1 MLLMLA
7 PWPAPGHNDAAEI
20 PHDQH
25 LPANATVKSL
35 D

>member
-1 MLLMLA
+1 MLA
-7 PWPAPGHNDAAEI
+7 PWPALGHNDAAET

-25 LPANATVKSL
+25 LPANATVQSL